1 MHVGVFIEEMRNGI
15 TQEDAFREAFAVV
28 DAVERDGL
36 DGVWLGELHFLPTRC
51 VFSAPLVV
59 ASAMAARTRR
69 IRIGTAVHVLPLGN
83 PLRIAE
89 EAATVDQISD
99 GRFEFGI
106 GRSGS
111 TRVYDAFGIP
121 YEESQS
127 RFQEALEIIVE
138 AFKGQPF
145 TYKGAH
151 YQVDNATLSPRPIQ
165 RPYPPLRMAAT
176 NEETFGQVG
185 RMGLPIFVGL
195 RGTEIPELAM
205 QIRSYRA
212 AWKEAGHAGTGDV
225 YLRIPIYAAPTEREA
240 LDDPRESITYYFKRQ
255 ADLARASLGRAGTEP
270 IERRQAMVD
279 RLTSLTYDRI
289 LATKVAFGTAPQLA
303 ARLAELR
310 DALVLN
316 GIVVELNS
324 GGMMPAERVA
334 RSLSILAHDVAP
346 ALRASA

>member
-1 MHVGVFIEEMRNGI
+1 VHVGVFLEEMRTGI
-15 TQEDAFREAFAVV
+15 SQEEAFREAFTVV
-28 DAVERDGL
+28 DTVERDGL
-36 DGVWLGELHFLPTRC
+36 DGVWLGELHFLPARC

-89 EAATVDQISD
+89 EAATVDQISG
-99 GRFEFGI
+99 GRFELGI

-127 RFQEALEIIVE
+127 RFQEALEIMLE
-138 AFKGQPF
+138 AFKGEPF

-151 YQVDNATLSPRPIQ
+151 YRVDNATLSPRPIQ
-165 RPYPPLRMAAT
+165 RPCPPLRMAAT
-176 NEETFGQVG
+176 NEETFVHVG

-205 QIRSYRA
+205 QIRAYRA
-212 AWKEAGHAGTGDV
+212 AWREAGHGGAGDV
-225 YLRIPIYAAPTEREA
+225 YLRIPVYAAPTEAEA
-240 LDDPRESITYYFKRQ
+240 LDDPRESIAYYFRRQ

-270 IERRQAMVD
+270 VERRQAMVD
-279 RLTSLTYDRI
+279 RLTGLTYDRI

-303 ARLAELR
+303 RRLAELR
-310 DALVLN
+310 DTLGLN

-324 GGMMPAERVA
+324 GGMMPPERVA
-334 RSLSILAHDVAP
+334 RSLAILAREVAP
-346 ALRASA
+346 ALRTPA

>member
-15 TQEDAFREAFAVV
+15 TQEDAFREAFALV

-36 DGVWLGELHFLPTRC
+36 DGVWLGELHFLPARC

-151 YQVDNATLSPRPIQ
+151 YRVDNATLSPRPIQ

-176 NEETFGQVG
+176 NEETFVQVG

-212 AWKEAGHAGTGDV
+212 AWKAAGHAGHGDV
-225 YLRIPIYAAPTEREA
+225 YLRIPIYAAPAESGA
-240 LDDPRESITYYFKRQ
+240 LDDPRESITYYFRRQ

-279 RLTSLTYDRI
+279 RLTSLTYDRV
-289 LATKVAFGTAPQLA
+289 LATKVAFGTAPQLV

-324 GGMMPAERVA
+324 GGMMPPDRVT

-346 ALRASA
+346 ALRSSA

>member
-1 MHVGVFIEEMRNGI
+1 VHVGVFLEEMRNGI

-28 DAVERDGL
+28 DAVERGGL

-83 PLRIAE
+83 PLRTAE
-89 EAATVDQISD
+89 EAATVDQISG
-99 GRFEFGI
+99 GRFELGI

-127 RFQEALEIIVE
+127 RFQEALEVIVE
-138 AFKGQPF
+138 AFKGRPF

-151 YQVDNATLSPRPIQ
+151 YQVDNATLSPRPVQ
-165 RPYPPLRMAAT
+165 RPCPPLRMAAT
-176 NEETFGQVG
+176 NDETFVQVG

-195 RGTEIPELAM
+195 RGTDIPELAT
-205 QIRSYRA
+205 QIRAYRA
-212 AWKEAGHAGTGDV
+212 AWHDAKHAGAGDV
-225 YLRIPIYAAPTEREA
+225 YLRIPIYAAPTRREA
-240 LDDPRESITYYFKRQ
+240 LDDPRESITYYFERQ

-270 IERRQAMVD
+270 VERRQAMVD
-279 RLTSLTYDRI
+279 RLTSLTYDRV
-289 LATKVAFGTAPQLA
+289 LATKVAFGTADQLA
-303 ARLAELR
+303 ARLGELR
-310 DALVLN
+310 DTLALD

-324 GGMMPAERVA
+324 GGMMPPDRVA
-334 RSLSILAHDVAP
+334 RSLAILAREVAP
-346 ALRASA
+346 ALRTPA